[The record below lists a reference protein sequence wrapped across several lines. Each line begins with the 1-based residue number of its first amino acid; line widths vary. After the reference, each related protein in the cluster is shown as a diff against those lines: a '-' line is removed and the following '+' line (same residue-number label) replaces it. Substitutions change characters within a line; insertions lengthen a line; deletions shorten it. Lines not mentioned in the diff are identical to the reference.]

1 MIEYIR
7 GQVAELTPT
16 TAIIDCNGVGYELNI
31 SLNTFAAVQGKESVK
46 LFVYEA
52 IREDAHILYGFITK
66 AERELFL
73 LLITVSGIGGSTA
86 RMILSAF
93 SPRELSEVILQ
104 GNDSLLKG
112 VKGIGLKTAQR
123 IIVDLK
129 DKIPAIEGGVFIGD
143 MQQTI
148 LLPDGVKEVMDESI
162 TALTML
168 GFQQSAATK
177 AVRTVIKEQPDLD
190 ISQVIKAALKII
202 K

>member
-1 MIEYIR
+1 
-7 GQVAELTPT
+7 
-16 TAIIDCNGVGYELNI
+16 VGYELNI

-143 MQQTI
+143 IQQTT
-148 LLPDGVKEVMDESI
+148 LLPDDVKEVMDESI